1 MFYKLNPQLR
11 NLNTDFTLNNFLSGS
26 VKLSKNADLDKYKY
40 SGYGIGLGSRS
51 EFFLD
56 RSKLWKTCRYFW
68 SWYELFVHFDNKNKD
83 NLIFGEGP
91 TQGLDGTKLT
101 VESY

>member
-40 SGYGIGLGSRS
+40 SGYDIGLGSRS

-68 SWYELFVHFDNKNKD
+68 S
-83 NLIFGEGP
+83 
-91 TQGLDGTKLT
+91 
-101 VESY
+101 